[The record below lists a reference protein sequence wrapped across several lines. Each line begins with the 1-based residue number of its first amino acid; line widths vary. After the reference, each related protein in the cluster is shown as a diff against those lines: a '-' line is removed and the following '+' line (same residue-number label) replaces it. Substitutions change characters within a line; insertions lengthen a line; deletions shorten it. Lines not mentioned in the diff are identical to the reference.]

1 MAKPIENSKLLAVLL
16 AALILSACAG
26 TANAPKRSP
35 LEIAELAYAE
45 GSIGY
50 EFGMTALVDA
60 RSARLISDA
69 RWSRVDQAQK
79 LVRQYAPMVRA
90 GLDLW
95 RATGSKPQTLDAALA
110 KLAAAFSEV
119 TAVRVEVKP

>member
-1 MAKPIENSKLLAVLL
+1 MQKANRIL
-16 AALILSACAG
+16 AAMIVAFLITGCASV
-26 TANAPKRSP
+26 ANAPDVKRSP

-50 EFGMTALVDA
+50 EFGMTAVVDA
-60 RSARLISDA
+60 RAARLISDA
-69 RWSRVDQAQK
+69 QWTRVDQAQK
-79 LVRQYAPMVRA
+79 LVRQYAPMVRS

-95 RATGSKPQTLDAALA
+95 RATGSKPTSFDEAMS

-119 TAVRVEVKP
+119 TAIRSEVKP